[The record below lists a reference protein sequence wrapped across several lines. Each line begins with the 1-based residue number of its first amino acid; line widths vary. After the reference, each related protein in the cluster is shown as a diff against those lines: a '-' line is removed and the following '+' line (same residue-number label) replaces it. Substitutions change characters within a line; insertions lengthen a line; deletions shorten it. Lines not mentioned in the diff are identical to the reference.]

1 MIFQVGPAG
10 AQFGILACLLVEVLQ
25 NVQMLKRPIIAILK
39 IVGFIIFLFLLGLL
53 PWIDNWAHIS
63 GFLFGFLLAF
73 ALIPYVSFGE
83 FDRTRKIIGIIL
95 SLGGA
100 ITLFITLIVLFY
112 VLPLYDCPGCQY
124 FNCVPFT
131 TNFCKNMEV
140 GIDRESTYSSNL

>member
-1 MIFQVGPAG
+1 M
-10 AQFGILACLLVEVLQ
+10 VEVLQ